1 MRPIS
6 LTPGTIESI
15 VVSRALREYVE
26 NRKARVANGEIL
38 SSLDDAGVRAAK
50 AMLDDTRYCNKCG
63 NRCGLA
69 LPILYD
75 NHLCYDCSEKE
86 A

>member
-50 AMLDDTRYCNKCG
+50 AMLDDVLFEPMVETRYCNKCG
-63 NRCGLA
+63 DRCGLCTVPSDRITA
-69 LPILYD
+69 
-75 NHLCYDCSEKE
+75 
-86 A
+86 